1 MKIDQ
6 LVYTLKDG
14 WKNEKQNISEREADL
29 IIAFGQRELLEDPGI
44 YTHLAGLYKNP
55 DILLASTAG
64 EIIGERV
71 LDGSVVA
78 TVIKFDKTSVK
89 SVSININLYEDNFEA
104 GKEGMKLLP
113 PEGLRHLFVIADG
126 QNLNGTKLVEGIR
139 SVVPENVSVTGG
151 LAGDG
156 AKFEK
161 TLVGLNS
168 QPKEGELV
176 FIGFYG
182 EHLSVGYASRGGWDT
197 FGPMRLITKSKDNIL
212 YELDGKSAL
221 AVYKKYLGDKASDLP
236 GAALLFPLAIQSE
249 NPDEPLVRTILAVNN
264 EEQSMIFAGDIP
276 QGAQARFMKTN
287 FDRLIDGAATAAGAS
302 MGQTLETPEL
312 AILISCV
319 GRKIVLG
326 QRVEEEVEVVNE
338 KFNKDTAVIGFYSY
352 GEISP
357 FNPSV
362 SCNFHNQTMT
372 ITTLSEK

>member
-6 LVYTLKDG
+6 LVYTQKDG
-14 WKNEKQNISEREADL
+14 WQNEKQNILGQEADL

-44 YTHLAGLYKNP
+44 YDHLAGLYKNP

-78 TVIKFDKTSVK
+78 TVIKFESTTVK

-104 GKEGMKLLP
+104 GKEGTKLLP
-113 PEGLRHLFVIADG
+113 SEGLRHLFVIADG

-182 EHLSVGYASRGGWDT
+182 ENISVGYASRGGWDT
-197 FGPMRLITKSKDNIL
+197 FGPMRLITKSVGNIL

-221 AVYKKYLGDKASDLP
+221 AVYKKYLGDKASGLP

-287 FDRLIDGAATAAGAS
+287 FDRLIEGAATAAGAS
-302 MGQTLETPEL
+302 MSETLTTPEL

-338 KFNKDTAVIGFYSY
+338 KFTNDTAIIGFYSY

-372 ITTLSEK
+372 ITTFSER